1 MDFEGEHA
9 ASGLKVICCSDLDG
23 TRLDTSPNKS
33 YFVAGAKPNRAASGP
48 LMGPGFFCQNQ
59 TQRNS
64 MAEMIVATFDAPSA
78 AEVAIRDPEAA
89 RTPSA
94 AVKSY
99 TKDEPTCQECRPR
112 QPEHQGGFWSWLIGE
127 EPTQTQ
133 EYGAYDTSLAS
144 GHAVVTATVDGVH
157 ADVVIGFF

>member
-1 MDFEGEHA
+1 
-9 ASGLKVICCSDLDG
+9 
-23 TRLDTSPNKS
+23 
-33 YFVAGAKPNRAASGP
+33 
-48 LMGPGFFCQNQ
+48 
-59 TQRNS
+59 